1 MSLQKKTGYVS
12 PLKNFRLDAWGGLDD
27 EYNMTRKDAG
37 NAHTDVAGTVTKRGH
52 GEHEVGERLKR
63 VGVQAHL
70 AQVISIQ
77 CIRTHIRSQ
86 AVRMREYS
94 DQTKTERERER
105 YIPTRIT
112 S

>member
-1 MSLQKKTGYVS
+1 
-12 PLKNFRLDAWGGLDD
+12 
-27 EYNMTRKDAG
+27 MTRKDAG
-37 NAHTDVAGTVTKRGH
+37 NAHTDVADTVTKRGH
-52 GEHEVGERLKR
+52 GEHKR

-86 AVRMREYS
+86 AMQCVCVNSEYS

>member
-1 MSLQKKTGYVS
+1 
-12 PLKNFRLDAWGGLDD
+12 
-27 EYNMTRKDAG
+27 MTRKDAG
-37 NAHTDVAGTVTKRGH
+37 NAHTDVADTVTKRGH

-63 VGVQAHL
+63 VAVQAHL

-86 AVRMREYS
+86 VMQCVCVNSACS
-94 DQTKTERERER
+94 DQTNREREREK